1 MSRKYLPAFL
11 ATIWVPTVALAFAAD
26 SERLSRAKDLIADE
40 QWRRAIVELRAAY
53 DDPNEPARDE
63 AAFWLAHSLHQTGDT
78 AAALQAIEQLERRFP
93 RSRWA
98 FPARSLKIEIAHR
111 LNRNDVLWE
120 YATAPPPPPAAP
132 APHAVPAPPPP
143 PAPPARGPR
152 PRRQWVKADEIDDL
166 EIVAEVDL
174 RIQALGSLIRVEP
187 TRAVPILKD
196 VALRTTDV
204 DQARRAL
211 FVLMQSDRPDARSA
225 VADVARIGPEP
236 VTLAAVKVLG
246 LARSPEAAQL
256 LADLY
261 SSGSSP
267 VKTQVIR
274 ALGATRQPQSL
285 VRIARSEGE
294 WSLRESAVAALG
306 QAGARTQLAMLYR
319 QHPELKLPIIIAL
332 FTAAGEDE
340 LIAIAES
347 ERDAK
352 LRDEALA
359 RLKLF
364 GTPRA
369 RALVEAARAR
379 K

>member
-369 RALVEAARAR
+369 RAFVEAARAR